1 MSLSFKQTLAIATI
15 IGITL
20 ISSAHADRRKY
31 AWTYMPVT
39 IAAEATELELYQTYT
54 DGDPYSWEYRI
65 ELEQGV
71 SPRVD
76 FSLYQIF
83 RQNENEDLK
92 WNAFQLRSRMRLQD
106 PSTSTWK
113 PVLYLEYNRKLDFTE
128 PNKGEVKLLFGRDF
142 GATNFSA
149 NAVYEVAWA
158 PGEPEHEVGFD
169 FGLAQEWSFKYSL
182 GLETSTRFEFV
193 DGETEKVAYAGPVL
207 SFASGEVWY
216 TLGAGFGL
224 TDESADTRVRL
235 LVGVGL

>member
-1 MSLSFKQTLAIATI
+1 MRNLRKYLTIIALSAITLAA
-15 IGITL
+15 
-20 ISSAHADRRKY
+20 SAHADRRKY

-65 ELEQGV
+65 ELEQGL
-71 SPRVD
+71 SSRVD

-83 RQNENEDLK
+83 KQNENENLK
-92 WNAFQLRSRMRLQD
+92 WNAFQLRSRMRLQE
-106 PSTSTWK
+106 PSTSTWS
-113 PVLYLEYNRKLDFTE
+113 PVLYLEYNRKLDFSE
-128 PNKGEVKLLFGRDF
+128 PNKAECKILCGRNF

-169 FGLAQEWSFKYSL
+169 LGLSQEWSFKYSI

-193 DGETEKVAYAGPVL
+193 DGETETVAYAGPVV
-207 SFASGEVWY
+207 SFASGELWY
-216 TLGAGFGL
+216 TLGAWFGL